1 MVNEDEHTFRQGQG
15 RERHDHAKMEV
26 GAYAC
31 VRAVPIGTCF
41 QLRRLPSRVNLGGR
55 GGDIGAPPAVLL
67 GGPLGRD
74 TDIVGESV
82 VRPVDLWDF

>member
-1 MVNEDEHTFRQGQG
+1 MVNEDGHTFRQGQG
-15 RERHDHAKMEV
+15 HLGHDQANMEV

-41 QLRRLPSRVNLGGR
+41 QLRRLPSRVNPERGR
-55 GGDIGAPPAVLL
+55 RCTGCTVRL

-82 VRPVDLWDF
+82 VRLVDL